1 MSGIGIQIF
10 LYKRIT
16 LNLEGNKMLESDIVE
31 DNQTIKL
38 TKRSIVRK
46 MFFLGMVLA
55 MTLGISAWL
64 IPSRYLVYSQII
76 QVGVVGYLV
85 TEITAKTAFRIAVA
99 MQHSDRTAKSIRS
112 VTRITGAIVI
122 AVVVVS
128 YLSQNATVAAS
139 IGAMSA
145 LVIGFAS
152 QNLLGNMVAGMYI
165 ALTRPFKIGDIITV
179 FGNTGKVHDIGL
191 LNCDLLMKD
200 GNVLRIPSSSLLTTP
215 IIIILQTEEIIKT
228 QKQQPSET
236 M

>member
-1 MSGIGIQIF
+1 MF
-10 LYKRIT
+10 
-16 LNLEGNKMLESDIVE
+16 ESDKVE

-38 TKRSIVRK
+38 TKRTVVGK

-64 IPSRYLVYSQII
+64 VPARYLVYSQII

-85 TEITAKTAFRIAVA
+85 AEITAKTAFRIALA
-99 MQHSDRTAKSIRS
+99 TQHSDRTAKSIRS

-165 ALTRPFKIGDIITV
+165 ALTRPFKIGDMITV

-200 GNVLRIPSSSLLTTP
+200 GNIVRIPSSSLLTTP
-215 IIIILQTEEIIKT
+215 IIIILQTDEIMKT

-236 M
+236 R